1 MWRWWGRIIGV
12 RVREGLWLRAIPSGI
27 IGSYGESANR
37 GVKDRESSVR
47 LSMVDLFVSARLRV
61 VVVKRRF

>member
-1 MWRWWGRIIGV
+1 MGV

-27 IGSYGESANR
+27 IGSYGESVNR
-37 GVKDRESSVR
+37 GAKDRENSLR
-47 LSMVDLFVSARLRV
+47 LSRVDLTESARSRV

>member
-1 MWRWWGRIIGV
+1 MMGV
-12 RVREGLWLRAIPSGI
+12 RVREALWLRVIPSGI

-37 GVKDRESSVR
+37 GAKDRENSLR
-47 LSMVDLFVSARLRV
+47 LSRVDLTESARSRV